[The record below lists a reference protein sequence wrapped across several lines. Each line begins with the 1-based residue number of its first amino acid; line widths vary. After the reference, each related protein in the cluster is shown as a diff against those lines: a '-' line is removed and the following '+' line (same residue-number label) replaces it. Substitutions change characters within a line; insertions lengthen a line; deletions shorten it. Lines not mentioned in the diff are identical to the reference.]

1 MQMKPHIIA
10 GSGGAHLL
18 PTIQQVMGIPE
29 NNPVVTKKFSDG
41 EIFVQITENI
51 RNGDVFIVQSTCSP
65 TNDRVMELLL
75 LIDAARRA
83 SAERITCIIPYYG
96 YARQDRK
103 EMSRVPISARV
114 VANAIESAGA
124 DRIIAVDLHAA
135 PIQGFFNIP
144 VDNLFGAPVLAD
156 CFLNNYKVD
165 TSLLTVVSPDVGGVA
180 RARRMAEILNDAPL
194 AIIDKRREQHNV
206 AEVMHIIGDVKGR
219 HCFMLDDMIDTAGT
233 ACEGRHALMKAGALS
248 VTFAATHGVLSG
260 PARDR
265 LIDHEMNVIIT
276 DSIDHT
282 DPHRA
287 WAGRIRRVSIAP
299 LLAKAIM
306 ATHNGDSIS
315 SLFPS
320 KKQTV
325 GA

>member
-1 MQMKPHIIA
+1 MKPHIIA

-29 NNPVVTKKFSDG
+29 SNPVVSKKFSDG
-41 EIFVQITENI
+41 EIFVQITQNI
-51 RNGDVFIVQSTCSP
+51 RNGDVFIVQSTSSP
-65 TNDRVMELLL
+65 TNDRVMELIL
-75 LIDAARRA
+75 LIDAARRG
-83 SAERITCIIPYYG
+83 SAERITCVIPYFG

-103 EMSRVPISARV
+103 EMSRVAISARA
-114 VANAIESAGA
+114 VANCLEAAGA

-144 VDNLFGAPVLAD
+144 VDNLYGGPVIAD
-156 CFLNNYKVD
+156 SYTNNFRFD
-165 TSLLTVVSPDVGGVA
+165 PTLLTVVSPDVGGVA
-180 RARRMAEILNDAPL
+180 RARRMAEILNGAPL

-233 ACEGRHALMKAGALS
+233 ACEGRKALLDAGAAS

-260 PARDR
+260 PALDR
-265 LIDHEMNVIIT
+265 IVDSGLDVIIT
-276 DSIDHT
+276 DSIDQSRG
-282 DPHRA
+282 PHRA
-287 WAGRIRRVSIAP
+287 WARGQIRRVSIAP
-299 LLAKAIM
+299 LLAQAIM

-320 KKQTV
+320 K
-325 GA
+325 AAAA